1 MKSWS
6 GSIFPSMPKARF
18 KGGNKMKK
26 IEAIVRSE
34 KLDDLREALDAGG
47 FSAMTVTEVKGR
59 GTQKGV
65 TLEWRVG
72 EYRVEFIPKIKVELV
87 VDDQKVDKAVEIMLS
102 VCSNGKVGDGKIF
115 VSPVEEV
122 IRIRTREKGNG
133 AL

>member
-1 MKSWS
+1 
-6 GSIFPSMPKARF
+6 
-18 KGGNKMKK
+18 MKK
-26 IEAIVRSE
+26 IEAVIRSE
-34 KLDDLREALDAGG
+34 KLEDLREALDAKG

-59 GTQKGV
+59 GTQKGI

-87 VDDQKVDKAVEIMLS
+87 VDDQNAEKVVAVILS
-102 VCSNGKVGDGKIF
+102 VCSTGKIGDGKIF
-115 VSPVEEV
+115 ISPVEEV